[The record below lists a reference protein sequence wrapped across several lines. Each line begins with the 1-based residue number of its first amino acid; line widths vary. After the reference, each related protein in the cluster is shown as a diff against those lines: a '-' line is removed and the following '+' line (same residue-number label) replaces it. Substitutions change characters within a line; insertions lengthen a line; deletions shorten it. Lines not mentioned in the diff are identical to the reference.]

1 MNLSQA
7 ETKAEGVF
15 CSPKPY
21 TNNPDCNRSYWVV
34 PGKLLAGCYPGAAD
48 PAQVHHKLKELLDH
62 GIRWVISLMEPTETN
77 WNGKAFVS
85 YEDKMKSIADDLGV
99 EVFFNRMSIKDT
111 YIPSRQDR
119 ISGGTWPRV
128 S

>member
-1 MNLSQA
+1 M
-7 ETKAEGVF
+7 
-15 CSPKPY
+15 
-21 TNNPDCNRSYWVV
+21 
-34 PGKLLAGCYPGAAD
+34 LAGCYPGAAD